1 MMQSLTLSSGST
13 RTRNPAQ
20 GGVPPFS
27 PQYATGLE
35 LMRTEAAAK
44 LLAARIAE
52 AWAIEGHSIEA
63 WVVKQPNPSHRDGHG
78 EQASW
83 VVRSDLVNGMPSGL
97 GRWEWERKF
106 GRGI

>member
-1 MMQSLTLSSGST
+1 MMQSITLSSGST
-13 RTRNPAQ
+13 GMRTP
-20 GGVPPFS
+20 GGVPPLNHHS
-27 PQYATGLE
+27 ATGIDLSG
-35 LMRTEAAAK
+35 TQAAAEI
-44 LLAARIAE
+44 LALRLIH
-52 AWAIEGHSIEA
+52 AWAIQGHGIEA